1 MKRSDSWTG
10 NVAIRDAAPPD
21 YGAILALN
29 DADVIFTSA
38 MDRERLTL
46 LDGLSCYHRVACKDG
61 QVAAFLLAMQSGALY
76 ENDNFAWF
84 SARYATF
91 VYVDRIVVSS
101 SARGLRLGSL
111 LYEDLFAWA
120 RREGIGVVACEYN
133 IVPPNEPSRLFH
145 ARFGFKEQ
153 GTQWVAN
160 GTKQVSL
167 QAADL

>member
-1 MKRSDSWTG
+1 MNLSERAPR
-10 NVAIRDAAPPD
+10 NIAIRDAVPPD

-29 DADVIFTSA
+29 DADVVSTSA
-38 MDRERLTL
+38 MDQARLTFL
-46 LDGLSCYHRVACKDG
+46 LALSCYHRVACKDG
-61 QVAAFLLAMQSGALY
+61 ELAAFLLAMCNGAAY

-84 SARYATF
+84 SARYASF

-101 SARGLRLGSL
+101 NTRRLRLGSL
-111 LYEDLFAWA
+111 LYDDLFAWA
-120 RREGIGVVACEYN
+120 RRSRILVAVCEYN

-145 ARFGFKEQ
+145 EKFGFKEQ

-167 QAADL
+167 QAVGI

>member
-1 MKRSDSWTG
+1 MNQFKSSTR

-38 MDRERLTL
+38 MDRERLVL

-61 QVAAFLLAMQSGALY
+61 QVVAFLLAMQSGAPY

-84 SARYATF
+84 SARYPTF

-101 SARGLRLGSL
+101 AARGLRLGSL
-111 LYEDLFAWA
+111 LYDDLFAWA
-120 RREGIGVVACEYN
+120 RRECIGIVACEYN

-145 ARFGFKEQ
+145 DRFGFMEQ
-153 GTQWVAN
+153 GTQWLVD
-160 GTKQVSL
+160 GKKQVSL
-167 QAADL
+167 QVARL